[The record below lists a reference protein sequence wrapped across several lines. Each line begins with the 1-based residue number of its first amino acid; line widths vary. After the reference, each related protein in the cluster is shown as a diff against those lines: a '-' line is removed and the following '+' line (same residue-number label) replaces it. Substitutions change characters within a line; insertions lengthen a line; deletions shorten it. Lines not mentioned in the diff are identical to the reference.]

1 MVVKTLEQLFLI
13 VTDTAKIEALKR
25 AFGKKHLLDADGK
38 NCTFKCPNPKC
49 GSHAKDKLKF
59 VIRVEDSACH
69 CWVCDLRGKSSI
81 WIAKR
86 WSPGSV
92 DRLAE
97 VYHLDRGTPL
107 RGDECETPEEAYTL
121 PEDFRLI
128 APMVE
133 SGQTRDPA
141 VRSVLAYLI
150 NRGLTVRDMWRYKVG
165 ISSATGYRGS
175 ALFPSFSPVGEVE
188 FCLARTTDPD
198 AFRKYKNHGAKSS
211 KIIYDEIHV
220 DFQDTVHL
228 FEGVFDLVRS
238 RLNGT
243 ALLGSSLPTSGK
255 LFERLAVERPP
266 VVLCLDADVQSK
278 SSFIANKLA
287 QFGVDVKVASL
298 PEGKDPGSMEQH
310 ELLEAIQAAKPF
322 TWNDPLLSKIK
333 NIRSGT
339 IL

>member
-1 MVVKTLEQLFLI
+1 MVIKTLESLFLI

-25 AFGKKHLLDADGK
+25 AFGKNHLLDADGR
-38 NCTFKCPNPKC
+38 NCSFKCPNPKC

-59 VIRVEDSACH
+59 VVRVEDSACH

-81 WIAKR
+81 WIAKKY
-86 WSPGSV
+86 SPTSV
-92 DRLAE
+92 ERLAE
-97 VYHLDRGTPL
+97 VYQLGRGISH
-107 RGDECETPEEAYTL
+107 RGDEDEAPEEVYSL
-121 PEDFRLI
+121 PDDFKLI

-141 VRSVLAYLI
+141 LRSIISYLTK
-150 NRGLTVRDMWRYKVG
+150 RGLSIKDMWRYKVG
-165 ISSATGYRGS
+165 ISSAAGYRGS
-175 ALFPSFSPVGEVE
+175 VLFPSFNPEGDAE
-188 FCLARTTDPD
+188 FCLARTTNPD

-228 FEGVFDLVRS
+228 FEGVFDLIRS
-238 RLNGT
+238 GLNGT
-243 ALLGSSLPTSGK
+243 ALLGSSLASSGK
-255 LFERLAVERPP
+255 LFERLAVEQPA

-278 SSFIANKLA
+278 ASFIANKLA

-298 PEGKDPGSMEQH
+298 PEGKDPGSMDKYR
-310 ELLEAIQAAKPF
+310 LLEAIQAAKPF
-322 TWNDPLLSKIK
+322 SWNDPLLSKIK